1 MNLSKG
7 TGVVN
12 AKSTNTLAG
21 ILNNLSGLGS
31 NFATNN
37 SSNISQDII
46 IENVNLNNVTDG
58 QSFINEI
65 REFRNNVIQ
74 KSYPF

>member
-1 MNLSKG
+1 MSKG

-12 AKSTNTLAG
+12 AKSTKTLAG
-21 ILNNLSGLGS
+21 LLNNINGLSP
-31 NFATNN
+31 NTTTNSTRN
-37 SSNISQDII
+37 VSQDIV

-65 REFRNNVIQ
+65 KQFRNSMIQ
-74 KSYPF
+74 KSYSF